1 MSAPSPAGSPT
12 TRMPDQP
19 TPKQLY
25 LRLLGYLRPYRLP
38 FALALLATAVIAST
52 DPAIAGLMKPL
63 LDGSFVDRDPEAIRF
78 FPLVLVGL
86 FVIRGIASYLSGV
99 GMAWVGSRVVT
110 DLRQQM
116 FAKLLRLPGEFY
128 DSRTSGELISKFA
141 YDSAQLMGATT
152 GVLVTI
158 VRDTLSVVGLL
169 ALMIYLHWQL
179 TLFILIIAPPIGL
192 LASFVSR
199 RLRRLNQGMQQTM
212 GNMTHTLEEAIGGER
227 IIKIYNA
234 EDREQAR
241 FNKVA
246 TRIHHL
252 LIKVRSASEAFSPT
266 VQLITVCALAAA
278 VYIASSGIIGGEQSV
293 GEVAALFGA
302 MGMLMAPIKR
312 LSRVN
317 EPLQAGVAAA
327 GSLFE
332 MLDRAGEMDSGTH
345 APGRVRGE
353 VHLKGVGF
361 SYATSETPAL
371 DGIDLEI
378 APGETVALVGPSG
391 SGKSTLMKL
400 LPRLYQASAGRILLD
415 GVDTEEYTL
424 AGLRGSFAYVGQ
436 ETTLFNDTVAANIG
450 YGASGEVDQAA
461 LVEASRRANAL
472 EFIEQLPQGFDT
484 AIGEDG
490 AQLSGGQRQRLA
502 IARALLR
509 DAPILLLDEAT
520 SALDGKSEAL
530 VQAALE
536 EARHGRTTLVIAH
549 RLSTVANADRIVVMN
564 HGRIIATGN
573 HATLLQTSD
582 LYRSLHSH
590 MPDEG

>member
-1 MSAPSPAGSPT
+1 
-12 TRMPDQP
+12 
-19 TPKQLY
+19 
-25 LRLLGYLRPYRLP
+25 
-38 FALALLATAVIAST
+38 
-52 DPAIAGLMKPL
+52 
-63 LDGSFVDRDPEAIRF
+63 
-78 FPLVLVGL
+78 
-86 FVIRGIASYLSGV
+86 
-99 GMAWVGSRVVT
+99 
-110 DLRQQM
+110 M

-158 VRDTLSVVGLL
+158 VRDTLSVIGLL

-212 GNMTHTLEEAIGGER
+212 GHMTHTLEEAIGGER

-234 EDREQAR
+234 ENREQAR
-241 FNKVA
+241 FDKVA

-332 MLDRAGEMDSGTH
+332 MLDRAGELDSGTH

-353 VHLKGVGF
+353 VRLEGVGF

-371 DGIDLEI
+371 IDIDLEI

-400 LPRLYQASAGRILLD
+400 LPRLYRASAGRILLD
-415 GVDTEEYTL
+415 GVDTEEYIL

-450 YGASGEVDQAA
+450 YGASGEVDQAT

-509 DAPILLLDEAT
+509 DASILLLDEAT

-564 HGRIIATGN
+564 HGRIIATGS

>member
-1 MSAPSPAGSPT
+1 
-12 TRMPDQP
+12 MPDQP

-25 LRLLGYLRPYRLP
+25 LRLLGYLRPYRIP

-63 LDGSFVDRDPEAIRF
+63 LDGSFVDRDPAAIRF

-158 VRDTLSVVGLL
+158 VRDTLSVIGLL

-212 GNMTHTLEEAIGGER
+212 GHMTHTLEEAIGGER

-234 EDREQAR
+234 ENREQAR
-241 FNKVA
+241 FDKVA

-332 MLDRAGEMDSGTH
+332 MLDRAGELDSGTH

-353 VHLKGVGF
+353 VRLEGVGF

-371 DGIDLEI
+371 IDIDLEI

-400 LPRLYQASAGRILLD
+400 LPRLYRASAGRILLD
-415 GVDTEEYTL
+415 GVDTEEYIL

-564 HGRIIATGN
+564 HGRIIATGS